1 MDIPSQTGPSGPG
14 GYFVISSHVHCQ
26 SHLPNPMCVDAS
38 RCRACLFPIELQK
51 ELIVAC
57 KQSQLQLRPLYM
69 ILSTL
74 PVTPEGQV
82 STSFLMHQ
90 EDCFSPIYLDKTLN
104 VAFRQCLHPS
114 CTHTLGLAVTF
125 HADCARIATLFKH
138 PLVTY
143 CPFTEYSFQPSK
155 AHLNGRRESIRILI
169 ENSLQRTYGNLS
181 PELWRMVSDDDELIR
196 LYTIAEITLI
206 CRKSEWSADLATP
219 VWATHITVDGVEYV
233 SSLSRSPT
241 HGACLAWNSV
251 LSSDTRCLYVSS
263 DHLGIRQIIS
273 DMDLAQVNVS
283 GPVYWQTLSVERQ
296 TILFA
301 GDGYKLREVSNP
313 SPGALVQWPLPVSPL
328 ILDSLSFYY
337 AGWGEG
343 EVMAR
348 MKTLTF
354 NQQGTFGYSVCW
366 SANEMVSIHA
376 NRAVEEV
383 SKYGARNDEHSE
395 YNEHHTLKWTYH
407 PIEEDEYVQQVWL
420 RGSTRYNNLGSIPC
434 WVEGGLWFQLST
446 PWGIQKYKRPSDIA
460 LGLVTNKGRLIMSGS
475 YPDHHGKNTPYSRHR
490 EWMMIAKAITH
501 EPITLYFSP
510 SSHGIPIIAS
520 PKLPE
525 NVKNI
530 SLPEQTALGPMP
542 RFNPLHTLHYS
553 AASLEDVTSVTIF
566 RSKSKKDTGII
577 RTFDLENSCFNE
589 TKYNKVAGLL
599 LRYADGRE
607 ASVGCFRVDTSE
619 AALVTSNSEGLFVG
633 TRPGTIAQLPPHVA
647 VVSVA
652 RPEDEGEW
660 AWKEFPW
667 SGTLEWWF
675 NPDNLDTSINH
686 VN

>member
-219 VWATHITVDGVEYV
+219 VWATHITVDGVEYM

-301 GDGYKLREVSNP
+301 GD
-313 SPGALVQWPLPVSPL
+313 
-328 ILDSLSFYY
+328 
-337 AGWGEG
+337 
-343 EVMAR
+343 
-348 MKTLTF
+348 
-354 NQQGTFGYSVCW
+354 
-366 SANEMVSIHA
+366 VSI
-376 NRAVEEV
+376 
-383 SKYGARNDEHSE
+383 
-395 YNEHHTLKWTYH
+395 
-407 PIEEDEYVQQVWL
+407 
-420 RGSTRYNNLGSIPC
+420 NNLEPYALRYLI
-434 WVEGGLWFQLST
+434 
-446 PWGIQKYKRPSDIA
+446 YK
-460 LGLVTNKGRLIMSGS
+460 GV
-475 YPDHHGKNTPYSRHR
+475 
-490 EWMMIAKAITH
+490 
-501 EPITLYFSP
+501 
-510 SSHGIPIIAS
+510 
-520 PKLPE
+520 
-525 NVKNI
+525 
-530 SLPEQTALGPMP
+530 QTARSIESISRCSCSMAPP
-542 RFNPLHTLHYS
+542 
-553 AASLEDVTSVTIF
+553 SVTLN
-566 RSKSKKDTGII
+566 T
-577 RTFDLENSCFNE
+577 
-589 TKYNKVAGLL
+589 
-599 LRYADGRE
+599 
-607 ASVGCFRVDTSE
+607 
-619 AALVTSNSEGLFVG
+619 
-633 TRPGTIAQLPPHVA
+633 
-647 VVSVA
+647 
-652 RPEDEGEW
+652 
-660 AWKEFPW
+660 
-667 SGTLEWWF
+667 
-675 NPDNLDTSINH
+675 
-686 VN
+686 

>member
-57 KQSQLQLRPLYM
+57 
-69 ILSTL
+69 
-74 PVTPEGQV
+74 
-82 STSFLMHQ
+82 
-90 EDCFSPIYLDKTLN
+90 
-104 VAFRQCLHPS
+104 
-114 CTHTLGLAVTF
+114 LAVTF

-251 LSSDTRCLYVSS
+251 LS

-328 ILDSLSFYY
+328 ILDSLSFYH

-376 NRAVEEV
+376 NRAVGEV

-542 RFNPLHTLHYS
+542 RFNPLHTMHYS

-619 AALVTSNSEGLFVG
+619 AALVTSNSERLFVG

>member
-1 MDIPSQTGPSGPG
+1 
-14 GYFVISSHVHCQ
+14 
-26 SHLPNPMCVDAS
+26 
-38 RCRACLFPIELQK
+38 
-51 ELIVAC
+51 
-57 KQSQLQLRPLYM
+57 
-69 ILSTL
+69 
-74 PVTPEGQV
+74 
-82 STSFLMHQ
+82 
-90 EDCFSPIYLDKTLN
+90 
-104 VAFRQCLHPS
+104 
-114 CTHTLGLAVTF
+114 
-125 HADCARIATLFKH
+125 
-138 PLVTY
+138 
-143 CPFTEYSFQPSK
+143 
-155 AHLNGRRESIRILI
+155 
-169 ENSLQRTYGNLS
+169 
-181 PELWRMVSDDDELIR
+181 
-196 LYTIAEITLI
+196 
-206 CRKSEWSADLATP
+206 
-219 VWATHITVDGVEYV
+219 
-233 SSLSRSPT
+233 
-241 HGACLAWNSV
+241 
-251 LSSDTRCLYVSS
+251 
-263 DHLGIRQIIS
+263 
-273 DMDLAQVNVS
+273 MDLAKVNVS

-376 NRAVEEV
+376 NRAVGEV

-395 YNEHHTLKWTYH
+395 YNEHHTLKWIYH
-407 PIEEDEYVQQVWL
+407 PIEEDE
-420 RGSTRYNNLGSIPC
+420 
-434 WVEGGLWFQLST
+434 
-446 PWGIQKYKRPSDIA
+446 
-460 LGLVTNKGRLIMSGS
+460 
-475 YPDHHGKNTPYSRHR
+475 HR
-490 EWMMIAKAITH
+490 EWMMIAKANTH

-510 SSHGIPIIAS
+510 SRHGIPIIAS
-520 PKLPE
+520 PKLSE

-530 SLPEQTALGPMP
+530 SLPKQTALGPMP

-553 AASLEDVTSVTIF
+553 AASLEDVISVTIF
-566 RSKSKKDTGII
+566 RSKSKKDTGTI